1 MFKRENSVS
10 NYSENLTFSLID
22 DLKVR
27 VDIFLS
33 EMLQISRSRIQK
45 NIENEN
51 LSVNGKII
59 IRNSFS
65 KFRKKDVIEIE
76 IDPPE
81 EMSVEPQK
89 MDLEIIYENSSLLV
103 VNKPAGLVVHPGA
116 GNPDGT
122 LINGILHYLNVEKVD
137 EGSLRP
143 GLVHRIDK
151 DTSGLLVVAK
161 DPDSFENL
169 SKLFFR
175 HDIEREYVCLVGGK
189 LSEKEGTIETFHGRD
204 PKNRLRFSAQVNNGR
219 VAVTH
224 YKVVDEFPFASLL
237 KVHLETGRT
246 HQIRMHM
253 KHLGHPI
260 LNDALYGG
268 LIKTSD
274 KGLNLLLSK
283 SGRQLLHAGM
293 LGFKL
298 NGEEYCFNV
307 DPPED
312 ILAVLKYLSSL
323 NGGTNG

>member
-1 MFKRENSVS
+1 MS
-10 NYSENLTFSLID
+10 NYSGNLTFSL
-22 DLKVR
+22 
-27 VDIFLS
+27 VDEQKIRADSFLS
-33 EMLQISRSRIQK
+33 SLLSISRSRIQK

-51 LSVNGKII
+51 LSVNGKIVTK
-59 IRNSFS
+59 NSFN

-81 EMSVEPQK
+81 EMSVIPQE
-89 MDLEIIYENSSLLV
+89 MELDVVQENEYFLI

-116 GNPDGT
+116 GNPSGT
-122 LINGILHYLNVEKVD
+122 LINGVLYYLQIPENTGDPV
-137 EGSLRP
+137 RP

-161 DPDSFENL
+161 MPDSFEKL

-175 HDIEREYVCLVGGK
+175 HNIEREYICLVGGK
-189 LSEKEGTIETFHGRD
+189 LREQEGTVETFHGRD
-204 PKNRLRFSAQVNNGR
+204 PKNRLRFCAEVNNGR
-219 VAVTH
+219 KAVTH
-224 YKVVDEFPFASLL
+224 YKVVAEYPFASLVKL
-237 KVHLETGRT
+237 RLETGRT

-260 LNDALYGG
+260 LNDVLYGG
-268 LIKTSD
+268 IIKTSD

-293 LGFKL
+293 LGFNL
-298 NGEEYCFNV
+298 YDEEYRFNV
-307 DPPED
+307 APPED
-312 ILAVLKYLSSL
+312 MAAVINYLNSL